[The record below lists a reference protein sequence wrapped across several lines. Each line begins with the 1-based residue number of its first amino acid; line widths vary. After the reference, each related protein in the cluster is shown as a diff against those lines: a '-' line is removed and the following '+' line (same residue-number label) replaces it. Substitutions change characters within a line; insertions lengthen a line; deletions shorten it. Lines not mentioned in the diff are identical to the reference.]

1 MSIKILAKIEKID
14 FEIAFFPWKW
24 NEIKKT
30 YRWYKQKEGALRQN
44 ASNKEKNGKDVGCS
58 TLKKGEISRRIAKF
72 WHEKDK

>member
-14 FEIAFFPWKW
+14 FEIAFFSVKMEW
-24 NEIKKT
+24 NKKT